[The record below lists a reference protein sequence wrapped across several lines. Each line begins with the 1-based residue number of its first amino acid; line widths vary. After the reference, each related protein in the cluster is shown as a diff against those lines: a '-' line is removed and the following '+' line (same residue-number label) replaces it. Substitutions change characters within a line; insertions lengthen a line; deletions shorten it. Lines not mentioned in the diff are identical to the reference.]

1 MADRVQTGSRG
12 EPPGDAVSMARAL
25 VATPSVNPALDP
37 SGTGEAEVASLAAG
51 WLRSWGFEVEL
62 VDAAPGRPSVLASM
76 EKGAGRSLVL
86 SGHLDTVGVKGMV
99 IEPFDPVVR
108 DGRLWGRGA
117 ADMKSGVAAALAAAR
132 DAAGQGFNGTLIL
145 ALTADEEER
154 GLGAHSIV
162 AAGLRADG
170 AIVCE
175 PTSLAIMA
183 AHKGFT
189 WGELVFRGR
198 SAHGSRPEL
207 GVDAI
212 HHAGLFL
219 ARLNELESNLVR
231 RDPHPLLGFG
241 SVHAGTIRGGT
252 APSVYPEACTLTLE
266 RRTLPGET
274 ADAFRT
280 EVSTVLAQL
289 HGELPEL
296 DATLEITVHRD
307 GSEVPGD
314 HPIVQIVAEAAHSVG
329 LDADVAGMTA
339 WVEAAIFNDAGI
351 PAVCFGPGSI
361 GAAHSADESAPVD
374 EIHSAHRALSNL
386 IPRFLS

>member
-1 MADRVQTGSRG
+1 MADRVKTGSRR
-12 EPPGDAVSMARAL
+12 EASGDALALARTL

-37 SGTGEAEVASLAAG
+37 SGTGEAEVAELVAG
-51 WLRSWGFEVEL
+51 WLRAWGFDVEL
-62 VDAAPGRPSVLASM
+62 VDAAPGRPSVLARM

-86 SGHLDTVGVKGMV
+86 SGHLDTVGVEGMV

-108 DGRLWGRGA
+108 DGRLWGRGS
-117 ADMKSGVAAALAAAR
+117 ADMKGGVAAALAAAR
-132 DAAGQGFNGTLIL
+132 DAAAGGFIGTLIL
-145 ALTADEEER
+145 ALTADEEEQ
-154 GLGAHSIV
+154 GLGARRIV
-162 AAGLRADG
+162 AEGLRADG

-175 PTSLAIMA
+175 PTSLAIMP

-189 WGELVFRGR
+189 WARLIFRGR
-198 SAHGSRPEL
+198 SAHGSRPDL

-212 HHAGLFL
+212 HHAAVFL
-219 ARLNELESNLVR
+219 ARLNELESDLVR

-252 APSVYPEACTLTLE
+252 APSVYPEVCTLTLE
-266 RRTLPGET
+266 RRTLPTEGP
-274 ADAFRT
+274 DAFRT
-280 EVSTVLAQL
+280 EVGAVLDQL
-289 HGELPEL
+289 RRELPEL
-296 DATLEITVHRD
+296 EATVEIAIHRD

-314 HPIVQIVAEAAHSVG
+314 HPIVRIVSEAARSVG

-339 WVEAAIFNDAGI
+339 WVEAAIFNGAGI

-361 GAAHSADESAPVD
+361 GAAHSADESAAVE
-374 EIHSAHRALSNL
+374 EIHMAYRALSNL